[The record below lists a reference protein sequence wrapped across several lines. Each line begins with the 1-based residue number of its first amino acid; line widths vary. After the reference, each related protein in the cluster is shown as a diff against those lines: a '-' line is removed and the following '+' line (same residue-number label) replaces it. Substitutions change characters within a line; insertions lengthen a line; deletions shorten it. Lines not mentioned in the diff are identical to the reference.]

1 MSNVPAELSYTSE
14 HEWVSALTAEGTV
27 RVGITDHAQDAL
39 GDVVYV
45 DLPSVGD
52 SVAAEDSFGEI
63 ESTKSVSDLFAPIAG
78 EIVAVN
84 EGLEDDPA
92 LVNSDPYGE
101 GWIIEIRPENADDL
115 ANGLESFSRENV
127 DSDFHAEIY
136 KVGSL
141 ITAKV
146 KIGGREVTIS
156 DDGKR

>member
-63 ESTKSVSDLFAPIAG
+63 ESTKSVSDLFAPISG

-101 GWIIEIRPENADDL
+101 GWIVEIRPENADDL
-115 ANGLESFSRENV
+115 ANLLN
-127 DSDFHAEIY
+127 AEGY
-136 KVGSL
+136 QAELDKL
-141 ITAKV
+141 
-146 KIGGREVTIS
+146 
-156 DDGKR
+156 

>member
-84 EGLEDDPA
+84 EALEDDPA

-101 GWIIEIRPENADDL
+101 GWIIEIRPGNADDL
-115 ANGLESFSRENV
+115 ANLL
-127 DSDFHAEIY
+127 DAEAY
-136 KVGSL
+136 KAEL
-141 ITAKV
+141 DKL
-146 KIGGREVTIS
+146 
-156 DDGKR
+156 

>member
-63 ESTKSVSDLFAPIAG
+63 ESTKSVSDLFAPISG

-101 GWIIEIRPENADDL
+101 GWIVEIRPENADDL
-115 ANGLESFSRENV
+115 ANLLT
-127 DSDFHAEIY
+127 AEGY
-136 KVGSL
+136 QAELDKL
-141 ITAKV
+141 
-146 KIGGREVTIS
+146 
-156 DDGKR
+156 